1 MKILSDLHTWVINAL
16 AAVSCVLLAVF
27 TVGICYDVSLR
38 SLGFQPQLYVASLVE
53 YGLLYVTVLS
63 APWLL
68 RGKGHVYVDMATRPM
83 PPQLRRVVEMGVY
96 VLGFATCLILAYAAF
111 DLTIENY
118 LRGESEVRDFDMPRW
133 LIYAPM
139 GISFIL
145 LAFEFL
151 RYIFATDSLYRE
163 AQRSSQL

>member
-1 MKILSDLHTWVINAL
+1 MKVLADLHTRIVNAL

-27 TVGICYDVSLR
+27 TIGICYDVALR
-38 SLGFQPQLYVASLVE
+38 ALGFQPQLYVASLVE

-68 RGKGHVYVDMATRPM
+68 RGKGHVYVDMVTRGLPAST
-83 PPQLRRVVEMGVY
+83 RRWIEMTVY
-96 VLGFATCLILAYAAF
+96 LLGFLSCLILAYAAF

-118 LRGESEVRDFDMPRW
+118 MRGESEVRDFDMPRW
-133 LIYAPM
+133 LIYSPI
-139 GISFIL
+139 GLGFLL
-145 LAFEFL
+145 LAFEFF
-151 RYIFATDSLYRE
+151 RYLLGVDSLYRD